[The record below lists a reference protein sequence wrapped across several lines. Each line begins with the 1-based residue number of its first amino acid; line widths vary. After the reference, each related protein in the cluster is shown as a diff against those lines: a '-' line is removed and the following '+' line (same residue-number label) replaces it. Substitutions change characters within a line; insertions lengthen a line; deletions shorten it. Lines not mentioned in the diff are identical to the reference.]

1 MDRNSITGILLMFLL
16 LSLYFQFFSAPS
28 GSEEE
33 ANTNTTEQI
42 KEEKTEV
49 KAKFKKEKPI
59 LDSASLAKTYGNFAK
74 IAEGVSKKI
83 KVENE
88 VMQLTF
94 NTLGGKVER
103 VELKGY
109 KTYEGKPVV
118 LLDEQ
123 SGTMALQLKTS
134 KGNVVD
140 IYDLYYTPSTQEENL
155 VIKDKPTKIS
165 FKAAIS
171 PKEYIE
177 HIYTLGV
184 KGYLIEYK
192 LNLVGLEKVVDTKQA
207 LLFGWQ
213 DQMQKFEKDLYYARY
228 YATVNYSDAA
238 GDYNYLNWP
247 SENEE
252 KATFENQKIHWFSFK
267 HRFFSAAMI
276 AKNKNLQQ
284 VELTSTTPK
293 NDSSLVKIAQATAQI
308 AYKDIKAGKADFQFY
323 FGPNDYKILR
333 KIDVENLDKNVHF
346 GWAVFAIVSKYVI
359 IPLFGLLE
367 GVFSNY
373 GVIIIVMVLLIKLLL
388 TPLTYS
394 SYKAM
399 AKTRVMNEYIQ
410 PELEKFKQ
418 ENNITASNMMGMN
431 TEDQQKVQKKQ
442 MELYAELGSSPFAA
456 MGGCIPLLLQMPI
469 LLALFIFFPNSIE
482 LRQEGFLWANDLS
495 TYDSILDLPFYI
507 YGYGSHVSLFTLLMT
522 VSTIALTY
530 FNNQTQTSA
539 AMQGPMKNIGYV
551 MPLVFMFVLN
561 SYPAGLSLYYLVQNV
576 VTIGQQTLIK
586 VLFIDE
592 EKIKAKFEEYK
603 IKNKGKATKKS
614 TFLMRLEE
622 KAQQAKKAQ
631 KEREE
636 AKKAAAALKKNQDKK

>member
-1 MDRNSITGILLMFLL
+1 MDRNSITGLLLMFLL
-16 LSLYFQFFSAPS
+16 LSLYFQFFSTPPS
-28 GSEEE
+28 PEEE
-33 ANTNTTEQI
+33 AKTNTTEQP
-42 KEEKTEV
+42 KDNKTDI

-59 LDSASLAKTYGNFAK
+59 LDSASLVKTYGTFAK

-83 KVENE
+83 NVENE
-88 VMQLTF
+88 VIKLTF

-103 VELKGY
+103 VELKKY
-109 KTYEGKPVV
+109 KTHEGKPII
-118 LLDEQ
+118 LFDEQ
-123 SGTMALQLKTS
+123 SSTMTLQLKTA
-134 KGNVVD
+134 KGNIVD
-140 IYDLYYTPSTQEENL
+140 IYDLYYTPSTEEETL
-155 VIKDKPTKIS
+155 VIKDKTTKIS
-165 FKAAIS
+165 FKASLS

-177 HIYTLGV
+177 QIYTLDA
-184 KGYLIEYK
+184 KGYLMDYK
-192 LNLVGLEKVVDTKQA
+192 LNLVGLEKTVDTKKA
-207 LLFGWQ
+207 LLFGWE

-252 KATFENQKIHWFSFK
+252 NATFKDQKIHWFSFK
-267 HRFFSAAMI
+267 HRFFSAALV
-276 AKNKNLQQ
+276 AKNRNLQQ
-284 VELTSTTPK
+284 VELTSIAPQ

-308 AYKDIKAGKADFQFY
+308 TYQDVKAGKADFQFY
-323 FGPNDYKILR
+323 FGPNDYKILK

-346 GWAVFAIVSKYVI
+346 GWAVFAVVSKYVI
-359 IPLFGLLE
+359 IPLFSLLE
-367 GVFSNY
+367 GVFTNY

-418 ENNITASNMMGMN
+418 ENNITGSNMMGMN

-482 LRQEGFLWANDLS
+482 LRQEGFLWADDLS

-530 FNNQTQTSA
+530 FNNQTQTAA
-539 AMQGPMKNIGYV
+539 AMQGPMKNIGYI
-551 MPLVFMFVLN
+551 MPVVFMFVLN

-576 VTIGQQTLIK
+576 VTIGQQSLIK
-586 VLFIDE
+586 ALFIDE
-592 EKIKAKFEEYK
+592 EKIKEKFEEYK
-603 IKNKGKATKKS
+603 RKNKGKATKKS
-614 TFLMRLEE
+614 SFLMRLEE
-622 KAQQAKKAQ
+622 KAQQAQKVQ

-636 AKKAAAALKKNQDKK
+636 AKKAAALKKNQNKK

>member
-1 MDRNSITGILLMFLL
+1 MDRNSITGLLLMFLL
-16 LSLYFQFFSAPS
+16 LSLYFQFFSTPPTV
-28 GSEEE
+28 EEE
-33 ANTNTTEQI
+33 GKVTTTQQATNNKTGIKAN
-42 KEEKTEV
+42 
-49 KAKFKKEKPI
+49 FKKERPV
-59 LDSASLAKTYGNFAK
+59 LDSANLAKTYGNFANL
-74 IAEGVSKKI
+74 AEGVSKKI
-83 KVENE
+83 NVENE
-88 VMQLTF
+88 VMKLTF
-94 NTLGGKVER
+94 NTLGGKIER
-103 VELKGY
+103 VELKAY
-109 KTYEGKPVV
+109 KTFEGKPII
-118 LLDEQ
+118 LLDDQ
-123 SGTMALQLKTS
+123 SSTMTLQLKTS
-134 KGNVVD
+134 TGKVVD
-140 IYDLYYTPSTQEENL
+140 IYDLYFVASTKEDI
-155 VIKDKPTKIS
+155 VIKNKATKIS
-165 FKAAIS
+165 FKANLS

-177 HIYTLGV
+177 QVYTLDA
-184 KGYLIEYK
+184 KGYLMDYK
-192 LNLVGLEKVVDTKQA
+192 LNLTGLEKIVDTKQA

-213 DQMQKFEKDLYYARY
+213 DQMRKFEKDLYYDRY
-228 YATVNYSDAA
+228 YATVNYSNAA

-252 KATFENQKIHWFSFK
+252 KASFENEKIHWFSFK
-267 HRFFSAAMI
+267 HRFFSAI
-276 AKNKNLQQ
+276 FVAKNRNLQQ
-284 VELTSTTPK
+284 VELVSTSPK
-293 NDSSLVKIAQATAQI
+293 NDSSLVRIAQATAQI
-308 AYKDIKAGKADFQFY
+308 AYQDAKAGKADFQFY
-323 FGPNDYKILR
+323 FGPNDYKILK

-346 GWAVFAIVSKYVI
+346 GWAVFAVVSKYVI
-359 IPLFGLLE
+359 IPLFSLLE
-367 GVFSNY
+367 GIFSNY
-373 GVIIIVMVLLIKLLL
+373 GVIIIVMVLLIKILL

-418 ENNITASNMMGMN
+418 ENGITGSNVMGMS

-482 LRQEGFLWANDLS
+482 LRQEGFLWADDLS

-522 VSTIALTY
+522 ASTIALTY

-539 AMQGPMKNIGYV
+539 AMQGPMKNIGYI

-592 EKIKAKFEEYK
+592 AKIKAKFEEYK
-603 IKNKGKATKKS
+603 LKNKGKASNKS

-622 KAQQAKKAQ
+622 KAQQAQKAQ

-636 AKKAAAALKKNQDKK
+636 AKKAAAALKKNQNKK